1 MIFFAHHLTSHECIT
16 AKYRLTSTIY
26 TADARF
32 VLSGSDDGNVRIWKA
47 RASDRL
53 GVVTSREKAA
63 MEYRDSLRER
73 WKYDAEI
80 DRVSRYVQTLI
91 PHPFHPSPSSPS
103 LQGAPHFPSLP
114 FRPRCHKYFPL
125 TLALSQEPPATK
137 ARTLSLEAQAHDA
150 RRAAGQ
156 RGAAQKTHSGGREQA
171 QSREKEGRHHRA
183 ELEAHIHLHFSHL
196 FIIFVTIIC

>member
-1 MIFFAHHLTSHECIT
+1 MIFFFFFAHHLILHECTT

-80 DRVSRYVQTLI
+80 DRVSRYVQMLI
-91 PHPFHPSPSSPS
+91 PRPSCFPFTPAPLAPPSRA
-103 LQGAPHFPSLP
+103 LLTT
-114 FRPRCHKYFPL
+114 PL
-125 TLALSQEPPATK
+125 FLS
-137 ARTLSLEAQAHDA
+137 
-150 RRAAGQ
+150 
-156 RGAAQKTHSGGREQA
+156 THVV
-171 QSREKEGRHHRA
+171 
-183 ELEAHIHLHFSHL
+183 INTFD
-196 FIIFVTIIC
+196 